1 MISRNHGHD
10 ILMKRRA
17 LAINLTLA
25 SLCGILAAPTALGE
39 TQETVRPHAILPT
52 RHSPDWGTTLTVVI
66 DGVPHPFLFDTGG
79 GVTIVSPSLVR
90 SIGCRPWGQ
99 VTGFRMTGQRMSFQ
113 RCDTV
118 HLTIAGQHFIAS
130 TASIFDINVLA
141 PHAHTK
147 IAGSIALDLFAGQT
161 ITIRPLAEEIVI
173 ETIASRRARVRGC
186 QALPLRIVRDAEG
199 VALTA
204 DIAVPTAEGTAWM
217 ELDTGNLGPIAI
229 SKTIAPLFGLTPGR
243 KKTASVTFALA
254 QGITVA
260 GPAWVGDFILDGDIG
275 RSFLCHWDV
284 TLDLASKQAWFRPA
298 SATKTMA
305 E

>member
-1 MISRNHGHD
+1 
-10 ILMKRRA
+10 MKRRA
-17 LAINLTLA
+17 LATNLTLA
-25 SLCGILAAPTALGE
+25 SLYGILAAPTARCE
-39 TQETVRPHAILPT
+39 TLHPARPHAILPT
-52 RHSPDWGTTLTVVI
+52 RQLPDWGTTLTVVI
-66 DGVPHPFLFDTGG
+66 DSVSNQFLFDTGG

-118 HLTIAGQHFIAS
+118 HLTIARQHFIVP
-130 TASIFDINVLA
+130 TASIFDINMLA

-173 ETIASRRARVRGC
+173 ETIASRRERVRGC

-204 DIAVPTAEGTAWM
+204 DIAVPTAKGTAWM
-217 ELDTGNLGPIAI
+217 ELDTGNLGSIAI
-229 SKTIAPLFGLTPGR
+229 SQTIAPLFGLGPKGNHTN
-243 KKTASVTFALA
+243 SVKFALA
-254 QGITVA
+254 PGITVA
-260 GPAWVGDFILDGDIG
+260 GPATVGDFILDGDIG
-275 RSFLCHWDV
+275 RSFLRHWDV
-284 TLDLASKQAWFRPA
+284 TIDLATKQAWFRPA